1 MRSYLN
7 PESNEENGYL
17 RLSQRCARCAY
28 VSTTKVDNLLYL
40 HSEDIATDE
49 FVCLR
54 HGQSLTLEESM
65 SFTCDY
71 FC

>member
-7 PESNEENGYL
+7 PESTEENGYL

-28 VSTTKVDNLLYL
+28 VSTTTSTD
-40 HSEDIATDE
+40 EDIASDNL
-49 FVCLR
+49 VCQR
-54 HGQSLTLEESM
+54 HGQNLTLEEAM

>member
-1 MRSYLN
+1 LRSYLN
-7 PESNEENGYL
+7 PESTEENGYL

-28 VSTTKVDNLLYL
+28 VSTTSATD
-40 HSEDIATDE
+40 EDIASDNL
-49 FVCLR
+49 VCQR
-54 HGQSLTLEESM
+54 HGQNLTLEEAM

>member
-1 MRSYLN
+1 LRSYLN
-7 PESNEENGYL
+7 HESTENGHL

-28 VSTTKVDNLLYL
+28 VSTTSITSATD
-40 HSEDIATDE
+40 EDIASDNL
-49 FVCLR
+49 VCQR
-54 HGQSLTLEESM
+54 HGQNLTLEEAM

>member
-28 VSTTKVDNLLYL
+28 VSTTNVDK
-40 HSEDIATDE
+40 EDIAIDE
-49 FVCLR
+49 LVCLR
-54 HGQSLTLEESM
+54 HGQSLTLEEAM